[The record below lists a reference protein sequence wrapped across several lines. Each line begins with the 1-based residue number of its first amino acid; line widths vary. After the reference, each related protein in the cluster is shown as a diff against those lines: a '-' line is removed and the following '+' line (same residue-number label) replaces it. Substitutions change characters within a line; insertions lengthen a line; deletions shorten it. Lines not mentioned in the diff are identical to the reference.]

1 MQNRTDNQVPAG
13 FFVRLAAYLLDSL
26 IVGAA
31 LLLVRIPLWISSWV
45 SPDNIIVRD
54 FIFEYSVAD
63 ILIYILGVLYFI
75 ILTYKTGTTVGKKV
89 LNLRVVSV
97 EERKMTLFE
106 VAFRETVGRFL
117 SALILNVGYIMI
129 GVQKEKRGLHD
140 LLSDTRV
147 VYCHEKTVQIETPVV
162 VKETAEA
169 VEYAPAEY
177 GQPEAVSQGMI
188 ETESSRPEAD
198 EQVTAETEGFQ
209 PEADEQ
215 DIATHE
221 EVQETVEE

>member
-54 FIFEYSVAD
+54 FIFQYSVAD

-75 ILTYKTGTTVGKKV
+75 ILTYKTGTTLGKKV
-89 LNLRVVSV
+89 LHLRVVSA
-97 EERKMTLFE
+97 EDRKMTLFE
-106 VAFRETVGRFL
+106 VVFRETVGRFL
-117 SALILNVGYIMI
+117 SGLILNVGYIMI
-129 GVQKEKRGLHD
+129 GVEKEKRGLHD

-147 VYCHEKTVQIETPVV
+147 VYCHEKTVYIETPVMI
-162 VKETAEA
+162 KETAEA
-169 VEYAPAEY
+169 GEYAPIDY
-177 GQPEAVSQGMI
+177 GQPEAAM
-188 ETESSRPEAD
+188 
-198 EQVTAETEGFQ
+198 QVMTETEGFQ
-209 PEADEQ
+209 LEADEKNFQ
-215 DIATHE
+215 RSL
-221 EVQETVEE
+221 

>member
-1 MQNRTDNQVPAG
+1 MQNRTDNQVSAG
-13 FFVRLAAYLLDSL
+13 FFVRLAAYLIDSL
-26 IVGAA
+26 IVGAV

-63 ILIYILGVLYFI
+63 ILLYVLGVLYFI

-89 LNLRVVSV
+89 LHLRVVSV
-97 EERKMTLFE
+97 EDRKMTLFE

-169 VEYAPAEY
+169 VEYAPPEY
-177 GQPEAVSQGMI
+177 GQPEADEQVMI
-188 ETESSRPEAD
+188 ETEE
-198 EQVTAETEGFQ
+198 
-209 PEADEQ
+209 
-215 DIATHE
+215 
-221 EVQETVEE
+221 

>member
-1 MQNRTDNQVPAG
+1 MQNRTDNQVSAG

-45 SPDNIIVRD
+45 NPDNIIVRD

-89 LNLRVVSV
+89 LHLRVVSV
-97 EERKMTLFE
+97 EDRKMTLFE

-129 GVQKEKRGLHD
+129 GLQKEKRGLHD

-177 GQPEAVSQGMI
+177 GQPEADEQVMI
-188 ETESSRPEAD
+188 ETEE
-198 EQVTAETEGFQ
+198 
-209 PEADEQ
+209 
-215 DIATHE
+215 
-221 EVQETVEE
+221 